1 LDSILVSSKSSNQR
15 FLVMEKNEEP
25 SPPEKRAE
33 KKKSGILKLD
43 NVDRTISLTAF
54 FVSAA
59 TLFILLYQTNLSHK
73 QYELVREEQ
82 YASVMPYLVIS
93 YSSDLG
99 VYSSDSI
106 TSYELFLSNNG
117 LGPAFI
123 EEVKVIY
130 QGKTYQMDPANFLKK
145 EIKPEKPWDFG
156 WNDLVEGGLIPA
168 NGQVRLIKSN
178 NRETARAL
186 YKLFIGGKQSDK
198 VDIEIKYS
206 SIYGT
211 TWVIDGSGVPKEVA
225 E

>member
-1 LDSILVSSKSSNQR
+1 MKD
-15 FLVMEKNEEP
+15 
-25 SPPEKRAE
+25 RAPLKKKTE
-33 KKKSGILKLD
+33 KKKSGILQLD

-54 FVSAA
+54 FVSVA

-93 YSSDLG
+93 YSSDLD
-99 VYSSDSI
+99 VYSPDSI

-145 EIKPEKPWDFG
+145 EIKTERP
-156 WNDLVEGGLIPA
+156 
-168 NGQVRLIKSN
+168 
-178 NRETARAL
+178 
-186 YKLFIGGKQSDK
+186 
-198 VDIEIKYS
+198 
-206 SIYGT
+206 
-211 TWVIDGSGVPKEVA
+211 
-225 E
+225 